1 MSKRALKSYLSDL
14 SKSELEEQ
22 IVELYDRLKE
32 VKSFYDFVFNPKEDK
47 MLNTAKFAIS
57 KEYFPVSSRRP
68 KKRRSVAQ
76 NQIKNFIKLG
86 VDPALISDLMLYNL
100 EIALAFT
107 AENEMNQ
114 ASFYKSMLKS
124 FTEALEFIDA
134 AGLESL
140 FNQRLNQILEKVIQQ
155 NWENKFA
162 FERLMDKR
170 F

>member
-1 MSKRALKSYLSDL
+1 MSKRALKSYLADL

-22 IVELYDRLKE
+22 IIELYERLKE
-32 VKSFYDFVFNPKEDK
+32 VKSFYDFVFNPKEDM
-47 MLNTAKFAIS
+47 MLDNAKFAIS
-57 KEYFPVSSRRP
+57 KEYFSLSSRRP

-86 VDPALISDLMLYNL
+86 VDPALTSDLMLYNL
-100 EIALAFT
+100 EIVLAYT

-114 ASFYKSMLKS
+114 TSFYKSMLKS
-124 FTEALEFIDA
+124 FTEALEFIDS

-140 FNQRLNQILEKVIQQ
+140 FNNRLNQILEKVIQQ
-155 NWENKFA
+155 NWENKFI

>member
-14 SKSELEEQ
+14 TKSELEEQ

>member
-1 MSKRALKSYLSDL
+1 MSKRALKSYLADL

-22 IVELYDRLKE
+22 IVELYERLKE

-47 MLNTAKFAIS
+47 MLDTAKFAIS

-76 NQIKNFIKLG
+76 NHIKNFIKLG
-86 VDPALISDLMLYNL
+86 VDPALTSDLMLYNL

-107 AENEMNQ
+107 ADTEMNQ
-114 ASFYKSMLKS
+114 SSFYKSMLKS
-124 FTEALEFIDA
+124 FGEALEFIDA
-134 AGLESL
+134 AGLESH
-140 FNQRLNQILEKVIQQ
+140 FNQRLHQILEKVIQQ

-162 FERLMDKR
+162 FERLMDER

>member
-86 VDPALISDLMLYNL
+86 VYPALISDLMLYNL

>member
-1 MSKRALKSYLSDL
+1 
-14 SKSELEEQ
+14 
-22 IVELYDRLKE
+22 
-32 VKSFYDFVFNPKEDK
+32 

-140 FNQRLNQILEKVIQQ
+140 FNKRLNQILEKVIQQ

>member
-86 VDPALISDLMLYNL
+86 VDPALTSDLMLYNL

>member
-47 MLNTAKFAIS
+47 MLDTAKFAIS

-86 VDPALISDLMLYNL
+86 VDPALTSDLMLYNL

-114 ASFYKSMLKS
+114 SSFYKSMLKS
-124 FTEALEFIDA
+124 FSEALEFIDA

-162 FERLMDKR
+162 FERLMDER